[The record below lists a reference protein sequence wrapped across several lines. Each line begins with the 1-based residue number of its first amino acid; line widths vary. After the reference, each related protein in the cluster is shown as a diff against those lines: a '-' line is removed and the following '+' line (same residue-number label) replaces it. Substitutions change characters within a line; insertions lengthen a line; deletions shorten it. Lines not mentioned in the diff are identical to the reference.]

1 MQPSSP
7 PVSEAAV
14 QALMLASRAFVG
26 LAARSLAAVDS
37 DVTLPQFRTLVV
49 LAVRG
54 PQRSIDIAEELRV
67 NPSTGTRM
75 CDRLIRKGLV
85 RRIRS
90 TTDRRVV
97 RLRLTQAG
105 HDLVEQV
112 IRRRR
117 EELVRLVAATADLWQ
132 PVVTDALTAFAEAAG
147 EIGEQDWWL
156 GWSAHA
162 GQAADDDP
170 PTAIDAAAPGR
181 AHSRP
186 SFTTTAGEQ
195 DCIMQ

>member
-1 MQPSSP
+1 MQPFPS
-7 PVSEAAV
+7 PVSEDAV

-26 LAARSLAAVDS
+26 LAARSLAAVDG

-97 RLRLTQAG
+97 RLRLTRNG
-105 HDLVEQV
+105 WTGTVTGVLTDP
-112 IRRRR
+112 
-117 EELVRLVAATADLWQ
+117 RLDVPSTATAALGRLWAVNARFTN
-132 PVVTDALTAFAEAAG
+132 PSPATASYSAVALP
-147 EIGEQDWWL
+147 L
-156 GWSAHA
+156 K
-162 GQAADDDP
+162 P
-170 PTAIDAAAPGR
+170 R
-181 AHSRP
+181 
-186 SFTTTAGEQ
+186 
-195 DCIMQ
+195 

>member
-26 LAARSLAAVDS
+26 LAARSLASVDG

-54 PQRSIDIAEELRV
+54 PQRGIDIAEELRV

-85 RRIRS
+85 RRMRS

-132 PVVTDALTAFAEAAG
+132 PVVTDALAAFAAAAG
-147 EIGEQDWWL
+147 EIGEQEWWL

-162 GQAADDDP
+162 GEDADDDP
-170 PTAIDAAAPGR
+170 PAAVDAAAGV
-181 AHSRP
+181 
-186 SFTTTAGEQ
+186 
-195 DCIMQ
+195 